1 MAAQTEHFKLADK
14 LDEMEKAMKLMDTSV
29 RVFQAISER
38 RQDIRDI
45 QQANMTAEHVVRHI
59 EWANE
64 KVQAGIDFAID
75 QLDDAEDATMEA
87 VPDTTIVGMAG
98 GGNFLAPIKMGVFAG
113 FTVTDVS
120 LKIPALIAD
129 ALVGLLRVETDQ
141 RIERR
146 EFHEIDAKEW
156 EIEKIEQVSELIAQL
171 NELELMAAE
180 ITLIAGDFQDAREAV
195 NLAAWEGARLLE
207 ERTLFRKR
215 ASALIQGYR
224 TRDAAFRIF
233 RSERLERYK
242 SLFDLA
248 ATYTYLAAKAFDY
261 ETGLLGTEEGATF
274 VERIIASRALG
285 VVKDGQPQFAASNTG
300 DPGLSSVLAEL
311 SSEWAVLKGRLGI
324 NNPDTYGTTVS
335 LRTEGHRIF
344 PDESGDGNWRD
355 LLNASVV
362 EDLRSD
368 PDVMRYCMQID
379 SEDRLPIPGIV
390 MDFSTTITDG
400 LNLFGHYLAPGD
412 SVFSS
417 TSFANKI
424 FGVGVV
430 LEGYV
435 GINDPLANSQVI
447 VGSGAQSPGS
457 STSFMDPDGMAA
469 TPYVY
474 LIPVGEDYMRT
485 PPLGDTSQV
494 RNWRVSDVSVPLPF
508 NIGASDFSATRYWQ
522 SSESLSEDLFAIRK
536 HQAFRAVSTPEAFNQ
551 MVTSMDNYTNNR
563 LIGRSVWNNQWK
575 LVIPGRSLLN
585 DPDEGIERFIRSVK
599 DIKLHLKTYSYSG
612 N

>member
-1 MAAQTEHFKLADK
+1 MPEAA
-14 LDEMEKAMKLMDTSV
+14 
-29 RVFQAISER
+29 
-38 RQDIRDI
+38 
-45 QQANMTAEHVVRHI
+45 
-59 EWANE
+59 
-64 KVQAGIDFAID
+64 
-75 QLDDAEDATMEA
+75 
-87 VPDTTIVGMAG
+87 
-98 GGNFLAPIKMGVFAG
+98 
-113 FTVTDVS
+113 
-120 LKIPALIAD
+120 
-129 ALVGLLRVETDQ
+129 
-141 RIERR
+141 
-146 EFHEIDAKEW
+146 
-156 EIEKIEQVSELIAQL
+156 
-171 NELELMAAE
+171 
-180 ITLIAGDFQDAREAV
+180 
-195 NLAAWEGARLLE
+195 NLAAWEGDCWKRE
-207 ERTLFRKR
+207 LFRKR

-400 LNLFGHYLAPGD
+400 LNLSGITWPPVTA
-412 SVFSS
+412 FSS
-417 TSFANKI
+417 TS
-424 FGVGVV
+424 
-430 LEGYV
+430 
-435 GINDPLANSQVI
+435 
-447 VGSGAQSPGS
+447 
-457 STSFMDPDGMAA
+457 
-469 TPYVY
+469 
-474 LIPVGEDYMRT
+474 
-485 PPLGDTSQV
+485 
-494 RNWRVSDVSVPLPF
+494 LP
-508 NIGASDFSATRYWQ
+508 IK
-522 SSESLSEDLFAIRK
+522 SSESEWFWRGMW
-536 HQAFRAVSTPEAFNQ
+536 VSTTPWPT
-551 MVTSMDNYTNNR
+551 VR
-563 LIGRSVWNNQWK
+563 
-575 LVIPGRSLLN
+575 
-585 DPDEGIERFIRSVK
+585 
-599 DIKLHLKTYSYSG
+599 
-612 N
+612 